1 MRNSGPRNKSGVTE
15 EKPLALIEKQR
26 GAMRLVAVDAAAAA
40 LGLAPGLGLADAR
53 LRVPD
58 LATADHDPHADAR
71 LLARLADACDRYS
84 PMVAT
89 DLFDGLTL
97 DITGCAHVFGGEAG
111 MATDIARLAPHWGV
125 TVRTAFAD
133 TPEAAQ
139 ALARHDDGQCEIHTL
154 PIAAL
159 RCDEETATALGRA
172 GLRTIGDLA
181 ERPTAPLAARFGD
194 AIPDTLD
201 RLLGRADSRISPRR
215 PLPALRFER
224 RFAEPIA
231 RTADV
236 LTVIADLAREAA
248 IAMEQRGKGGRRF
261 AARLFR
267 SDGET
272 RDLAIETSQP
282 TRDAALVHRLFD
294 ERIEA
299 LADPIDPGFGFD
311 LVRLAVPMLEPLM
324 PTQLALEGGEVSEGE
339 LAALI
344 DRLSTRLGRARVRR
358 LVPRD
363 THIPEQAVLALPAV
377 EALAPQPWP
386 APSSDT
392 PLRPI
397 HLFDPP
403 QPIEVTAAAFP
414 DGPPKHFHWRRSAH
428 HVTRFEGPERI
439 AAEWWNRDDNAGLT
453 RDYYRIEDARGRR
466 FWVFRHGLYRETEHP
481 RWYVHGVFA

>member
-1 MRNSGPRNKSGVTE
+1 
-15 EKPLALIEKQR
+15 
-26 GAMRLVAVDAAAAA
+26 MRLVAVDSAAAA
-40 LGLAPGLGLADAR
+40 LGLAPGMALADAR
-53 LRVPD
+53 VRVPD
-58 LATADHDPHADAR
+58 LAVADHDPHADAR
-71 LLARLADACDRYS
+71 LLARIADVCDRYS
-84 PMVAT
+84 PSVAT

-97 DITGCAHVFGGEAG
+97 DVTGCIHVFGGEAA
-111 MATDIARLAPHWGV
+111 MAADVDRLAPHWGV
-125 TVRTAFAD
+125 TVRTAFTD

-139 ALARHDDGQCEIHTL
+139 ALARFAEL
-154 PIAAL
+154 PVADESTAIRALPVAAL
-159 RCDEETATALGRA
+159 RCEEETEAALRRA

-181 ERPTAPLAARFGD
+181 ERPTAPLAARFGETVTD
-194 AIPDTLD
+194 ALA
-201 RLLGRADSRISPRR
+201 RLTGRIDSRISPRR

-231 RTADV
+231 RTEDV
-236 LTVIADLAREAA
+236 LTVIADLAREAGA
-248 IAMEQRGKGGRRF
+248 AMDRRGKGARRI
-261 AARLFR
+261 AVRLFR

-282 TRDAALVHRLFD
+282 TRDAGLVHRLFA
-294 ERIEA
+294 ERIDA

-311 LVRLAVPMLEPLM
+311 LIRLAAPMLEPLV
-324 PTQLALEGGEVSEGE
+324 PTQLELEGGEVSEGE

-363 THIPEQAVLALPAV
+363 THIPEQAVLALPAI
-377 EALAPQPWP
+377 EAPAPQPWP
-386 APSSDT
+386 APAPDEP

-403 QPIEVTAAAFP
+403 QPIEVIAEVP
-414 DGPPKHFHWRRSAH
+414 DGPPHHFRWRRASH
-428 HVTRFEGPERI
+428 NVTRYEGPERI
-439 AAEWWNRDDNAGLT
+439 AAEWWTRDDNAGLT

-466 FWVFRHGLYRETEHP
+466 FWVFRHGLYRETKDP